1 MAEKFYYS
9 AKLSENMSETP
20 EGFLICHN
28 VPISRAGELIYAPS
42 ETPVKALNGKVVI
55 SRTIEEVHDIVAMAS
70 FEGKP
75 ITINHP
81 EDFVNPQNWRELAVG
96 FIQDVRA
103 GEGDDA
109 DKMICELLITDYE
122 AISAVKSGKL
132 REVSCGYEADYVE
145 EEVGRGRQENIRGNH
160 VALVAAG
167 RCGSECAIFDH
178 APKQET
184 QPMSTNKTLKAKVL
198 GLFGKALDEALPEE
212 TPNTETPSMDEGM
225 QAMVDAIM
233 KRMDSMEASI
243 TGKPV
248 DETPAAVVS
257 SEGEEAPA
265 TDATVEE
272 RLALIEA
279 ALAKLMAP
287 EMEDADPEA
296 PPAEKAEDMCKD
308 AETIARAEILAP
320 GIVKTADVK
329 TKALDAAFATEEG
342 KAVIQTLLAG
352 KSYDTADKDLLFVGA
367 SELMKGV
374 RRSTL
379 NSSRVSL
386 DQLQGMQAGDMTPEK
401 LNQMNAARYGTK

>member
-1 MAEKFYYS
+1 
-9 AKLSENMSETP
+9 
-20 EGFLICHN
+20 
-28 VPISRAGELIYAPS
+28 
-42 ETPVKALNGKVVI
+42 LNGKVVI
-55 SRTIEEVHDIVAMAS
+55 HRTLEEVHNIVAMAS

-75 ITINHP
+75 VTINHP
-81 EDFVNPQNWRELAVG
+81 EEFVNPENWKEHAVG
-96 FIQDVRA
+96 FIQDVRP
-103 GEGDDA
+103 GEGEDA
-109 DKMICELLITDYE
+109 DKVVCELLLTDYE

-145 EEVGRGRQENIRGNH
+145 EEIGRGRQENIRGNH

-212 TPNTETPSMDEGM
+212 NPNPETPSMDEGM

-233 KRMDSMEASI
+233 KRMDAMEATI
-243 TGKPV
+243 TGKP
-248 DETPAAVVS
+248 AAESEAANVS
-257 SEGEEAPA
+257 SSGEEAPA
-265 TDATVEE
+265 ADATVEE
-272 RLALIEA
+272 RLAVIEA
-279 ALAKLMAP
+279 ALAKIMAP
-287 EMEDADPEA
+287 ESSDSDPEA
-296 PPAEKAEDMCKD
+296 ATDEDMCKD

-329 TKALDAAFATEEG
+329 TKALDAAYATEEG

-352 KSYDTADKDLLFVGA
+352 KSYDAADKDLLFVGA

-386 DQLQGMQAGDMTPEK
+386 DQLQGMQVGAMTPEK